1 MWVYQSVKSHGVP
14 CFAFQG
20 DFPMFIHSRILLT
33 CRRHRVRVRF
43 EKTVCTFW
51 ICAHSVHTWY
61 IPVYTMYIVL
71 CRMFSHSPGQVSY
84 FLAVGQC
91 VDVWSCQHTYSMHS
105 TAYPAA
111 KSEKINSSYRNS
123 HNTNTLLGKHLI
135 LGQACRI
142 IGVALYGADIP
153 LEDWGV

>member
-1 MWVYQSVKSHGVP
+1 MSRYTMHIHVYTCNEVLHFRVIFQCLYIHG
-14 CFAFQG
+14 G
-20 DFPMFIHSRILLT
+20 ISRILLT

-111 KSEKINSSYRNS
+111 KSEKNMFAGNRLCI
-123 HNTNTLLGKHLI
+123 
-135 LGQACRI
+135 
-142 IGVALYGADIP
+142 
-153 LEDWGV
+153 

>member
-1 MWVYQSVKSHGVP
+1 MKSHCVP

-20 DFPMFIHSRILLT
+20 DFPMFVHSRILLT

-51 ICAHSVHTWY
+51 ICANSVHTWY

-91 VDVWSCQHTYSMHS
+91 V
-105 TAYPAA
+105 
-111 KSEKINSSYRNS
+111 E
-123 HNTNTLLGKHLI
+123 HLEPPQSFFMVYTWYI
-135 LGQACRI
+135 PGIYLFRGYAR
-142 IGVALYGADIP
+142 DIP
-153 LEDWGV
+153 GISQVYVFQIKSCFHQFECI